1 MKAWI
6 RTIKENKT
14 VADTIAEI
22 TNFSAKELT
31 ESLRENLLPLDI
43 PTPVI
48 IEDKAKHLE
57 KFNIVRFKRDDF
69 VESVDFDS
77 MVIEL
82 LREKKPPHKKTPLD
96 EA

>member
-6 RTIKENKT
+6 RTIKEGKT
-14 VADTIAEI
+14 IADTVAEI
-22 TNFSAKELT
+22 TSFSAMALT

-48 IEDKAKHLE
+48 IEQKARHLE
-57 KFNIVRFKRDDF
+57 TFNTVRFKRDDF
-69 VESVDFDS
+69 VESVDFDA